1 MHALIDRTCRWLARL
16 NRGVYEPEFRLP
28 PMVFSLVTGVIALS
42 VFGWY
47 TGNVAETREISWVA
61 TSFIYGLLI
70 FAVVAA
76 ESVAF
81 SYLLDA
87 YRDIS
92 IEVVVFSVMARNF
105 FSYGASTF
113 LPRWLEHSGI
123 ADTFYAL
130 AGIQAALVAVGTTVM
145 YFYGKKL
152 RSLYDRHSPMHA
164 LHAKVPHDFQQ

>member
-1 MHALIDRTCRWLARL
+1 
-16 NRGVYEPEFRLP
+16 
-28 PMVFSLVTGVIALS
+28 MVFSLITGVIGLS

-47 TGNVAETREISWVA
+47 TGKVAETREISWVA

-92 IEVVVFSVMARNF
+92 IEAVVFSVMARNF
-105 FSYGASTF
+105 FSYGAGTF
-113 LPRWLEHSGI
+113 LSRWLEHSGI

-130 AGIQAALVAVGTTVM
+130 AGIQAGLVAIGTTMM
-145 YFYGKKL
+145 YFFGKRL
-152 RSLYDRHSPMHA
+152 RGLYDQHSPMSA
-164 LHAKVPHDFQQ
+164 LHAGVPH